1 MSADKSEIVVPK
13 SLVHSCLVTA
23 IAGLLAACAGEVI
36 DSVPDTAAGSAQ
48 PHLSA
53 GPGGSIVLSWLEPA
67 DAGVALRFSTFDGR
81 TWSPADTA
89 AAGDS
94 WFVNWADIPSVAPI
108 DDTTWAA
115 HWLVRKPVG
124 VYTYD
129 VYAAISN
136 DSGETW
142 GEPFVVHND
151 NTDSEHGFVTLFPWD
166 NDIGALWLDGRNT
179 VSSGGHDAH
188 AGGMTLRS
196 ARLSESGEFAQ
207 RVEVDGLICD
217 CCSTDVAVTSNG
229 PVAVYRDRTPNEIRD
244 IAVTRLVDGK
254 WLPGAPIAND
264 DWEIAGCPV
273 NGPAIDAHDDLVS
286 VAWFTAPNDEP
297 AVRIAVS
304 ADGGTT
310 FSPALDIDRDA
321 PLGRVDV
328 IQLADGSS
336 IVSWLASGD
345 NQTAAIVA
353 RRVDLNGHLGDIV
366 SIVETGAGRTSG
378 FPQMM
383 SSGDN
388 LLFAWTDVSGD
399 ETRVQTR
406 LVPISEL
413 R

>member
-1 MSADKSEIVVPK
+1 MSRTRHHLIS
-13 SLVHSCLVTA
+13 
-23 IAGLLAACAGEVI
+23 IAAATGMLAACAGEVI

-67 DAGVALRFSTFDGR
+67 DAGVALRYSTFDGR
-81 TWSPADTA
+81 TWSPAATVA
-89 AAGDS
+89 SGDS
-94 WFVNWADIPSVAPI
+94 WFVNWADIPSVSPI
-108 DDTTWAA
+108 NDATWAA
-115 HWLVRKPVG
+115 HWLVKKPG
-124 VYTYD
+124 GIYTYD

-136 DSGETW
+136 DSGVTW

-166 NDIGALWLDGRNT
+166 DDIGALWLDGRNT

-244 IAVTRLVDGK
+244 ISVTRLADGK

-273 NGPAIDAHDDLVS
+273 NGPAIDAHEDLVT

-297 AVRIAVS
+297 AVRVALS
-304 ADGGTT
+304 EDSGAT
-310 FSPALDIDRDA
+310 FGSPIDIDVDA

-336 IVSWLASGD
+336 IVSWLATGD
-345 NQTAAIVA
+345 DRTAAVVA
-353 RRVDLNGHLGDIV
+353 RHVETDGSFGNEV
-366 SIVETGAGRTSG
+366 SIVRTGAGRTSG

-383 SSGDN
+383 QSGDD

-406 LVPISEL
+406 LVPISKF

>member
-1 MSADKSEIVVPK
+1 MFK
-13 SLVHSCLVTA
+13 SLKWLSPAVA
-23 IAGLLAACAGEVI
+23 IASLLWSCAAEDI
-36 DSVPDTAAGSAQ
+36 DSAPDTAAGSAQ

-53 GPGGSIVLSWLEPA
+53 GPGHSIVLSWLEPV

-81 TWSPADTA
+81 TWSPADTV

-108 DDTTWAA
+108 DETTWAA

-136 DSGETW
+136 DSGQTW

-151 NTDSEHGFVTLFPWD
+151 DTDSEHGFVTLFSWD
-166 NDIGALWLDGRNT
+166 GDIGALWLDGRNT

-196 ARLSESGEFAQ
+196 ARLTESGDFAQ
-207 RVEVDGLICD
+207 RVEVDNLICD
-217 CCSTDVAVTSNG
+217 CCSTDVAITSIG
-229 PVAVYRDRTPNEIRD
+229 PVAVYRDRTTNEIRD
-244 IAVTRLVDGK
+244 ISVTRLVDGE

-264 DWEIAGCPV
+264 EWEIAGCPV
-273 NGPAIDAHDDLVS
+273 NGPAIDARDDLVS

-304 ADGGTT
+304 TDNGAT
-310 FSPALDIDRDA
+310 FGPALDIDLDA

-353 RRVDLNGHLGDIV
+353 RRVDTNGHLGDIV
-366 SIVETGAGRTSG
+366 SIVATGAGRTSG

-383 SSGDN
+383 PSGDN

-406 LVPISEL
+406 LVSISEF

>member
-1 MSADKSEIVVPK
+1 MIK
-13 SLVHSCLVTA
+13 SLKRLSSAVAIGSLLWSC
-23 IAGLLAACAGEVI
+23 AAEDI
-36 DSVPDTAAGSAQ
+36 DSAPDTAAGSAQ

-53 GPGGSIVLSWLEPA
+53 GPGHSIVLSWLEPA
-67 DAGVALRFSTFDGR
+67 DTGVALRYSTFDGR
-81 TWSPADTA
+81 TWSPAATVTS
-89 AAGDS
+89 GDS

-179 VSSGGHDAH
+179 VSSGDHDAH

-196 ARLSESGEFAQ
+196 ARLNESGEFAQ

-217 CCSTDVAVTSNG
+217 CCSTDVAVTSSG

-244 IAVTRLVDGK
+244 ISVTRLVDGK

-273 NGPAIDAHDDLVS
+273 NGPAIDARDDLVS

-297 AVRIAVS
+297 AVRVAFS
-304 ADGGTT
+304 NDSGTT
-310 FSPALDIDRDA
+310 FGSPMDIDLDA

-336 IVSWLASGD
+336 IVSWLGSAD
-345 NQTAAIVA
+345 NQTAAILA
-353 RRVDLNGHLGDIV
+353 RHVDSNGQLGVIV
-366 SIVETGAGRTSG
+366 SIVATGAGRTSG

-383 SSGDN
+383 PSGDN

-406 LVPISEL
+406 LVPISEF

>member
-1 MSADKSEIVVPK
+1 MVR
-13 SLVHSCLVTA
+13 SLNRLSITVA
-23 IAGLLAACAGEVI
+23 IASLLLSCAGENI
-36 DSVPDTAAGSAQ
+36 DSVPGTAAGSAQ

-53 GPGGSIVLSWLEPA
+53 GPEDSIVLSWLEPA
-67 DAGVALRFSTFDGR
+67 DAEVALRFSTFDGR
-81 TWSPADTA
+81 EWSPAATVA
-89 AAGDS
+89 SGDS
-94 WFVNWADIPSVAPI
+94 WFVNWADFPSVSPI
-108 DDTTWAA
+108 GGTTWAA
-115 HWLVRKPVG
+115 HWLVKKPG
-124 VYTYD
+124 GIYTYD

-136 DSGETW
+136 DSGTMW

-179 VSSGGHDAH
+179 VSSGGHGAH

-196 ARLSESGEFAQ
+196 ARLTEKGEFAQ

-244 IAVTRLVDGK
+244 ISVTRLVDGE
-254 WLPGAPIAND
+254 WLAGTPIAND
-264 DWEIAGCPV
+264 NWEISGCPV

-286 VAWFTAPNDEP
+286 VAWFAAPNDEP
-297 AVRIAVS
+297 AVRVAMS
-304 ADGGTT
+304 KNSGAT
-310 FSPALDIDRDA
+310 FGSPIDIDLDA

-328 IQLADGSS
+328 VQLADGSS

-345 NQTAAIVA
+345 NQAAAIVA
-353 RRVDLNGHLGDIV
+353 RRVDTNGHPGAAV

-383 SSGDN
+383 PSGDS
-388 LLFAWTDVSGD
+388 LVFAWTDVSG
-399 ETRVQTR
+399 EESRVRTRR
-406 LVPISEL
+406 VPISAL